1 MAPSNFGFHFIS
13 HSLYTSSF
21 FTKHINS
28 FMSCCGIHTM
38 QQLSNLKL
46 ILSPLNVLTLIN
58 MLRCYY
64 TFMLVNLQ
72 MNETRKPF
80 EIRSDP
86 KVPTIVRVLKS
97 L

>member
-1 MAPSNFGFHFIS
+1 
-13 HSLYTSSF
+13 
-21 FTKHINS
+21 
-28 FMSCCGIHTM
+28 M

-72 MNETRKPF
+72 MHETRKPF

-97 L
+97 LWR